1 MPRWGGYRQGAGRP
15 VGTKGPSTIAAM
27 EIRREII
34 RVAQKELQPILRALV
49 DSAKGHRIKSASG
62 SIYRKSPDIRAI
74 MYLMDQA
81 VGRPQT
87 AVDIV
92 LDEPPK
98 MNIDFKTATKEQLDK
113 AINEMLGYEKF

>member
-1 MPRWGGYRQGAGRP
+1 
-15 VGTKGPSTIAAM
+15 
-27 EIRREII
+27 
-34 RVAQKELQPILRALV
+34 
-49 DSAKGHRIKSASG
+49 
-62 SIYRKSPDIRAI
+62 